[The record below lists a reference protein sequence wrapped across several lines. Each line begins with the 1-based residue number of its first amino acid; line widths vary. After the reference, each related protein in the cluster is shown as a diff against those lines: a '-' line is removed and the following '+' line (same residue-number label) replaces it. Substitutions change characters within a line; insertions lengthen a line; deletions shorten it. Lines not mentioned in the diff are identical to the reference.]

1 MVVSKKSCTFAASKV
16 NETTIMTQTQPTFQS
31 VLSMVNMLPY
41 KEQKQLITTI
51 QYNLAL
57 QEAEPLIDPNWRE
70 QPMYSTDEA
79 FEKAYK
85 HLGKLYGLNDIRDA
99 K

>member
-1 MVVSKKSCTFAASKV
+1 MV
-16 NETTIMTQTQPTFQS
+16 ETQPTFQS
-31 VLSMVNMLPY
+31 VLNMVNMLPY
-41 KEQKQLITTI
+41 KEQKQLIATV

-57 QEAEPLIDPNWRE
+57 CGQNFSEDQLRE
-70 QPMYSTDEA
+70 V

-85 HLGKLYGLNDIRDA
+85 HLGELYGLNDIREA

>member
-1 MVVSKKSCTFAASKV
+1 MV
-16 NETTIMTQTQPTFQS
+16 QTQPTFQS

-85 HLGKLYGLNDIRDA
+85 HLGKLYGLNDY
-99 K
+99 

>member
-1 MVVSKKSCTFAASKV
+1 MHSNF
-16 NETTIMTQTQPTFQS
+16 EGTTIMVETQPTFQS
-31 VLSMVNMLPY
+31 VLNMVNMLPY
-41 KEQKQLITTI
+41 KEQKQLITTV

-57 QEAEPLIDPNWRE
+57 CDAEPLIDPNWKER
-70 QPMYSTDEA
+70 PMYSVDEV

-85 HLGKLYGLNDIRDA
+85 HLGELYGLNDIREA